1 MYVSVCYLE
10 REINRQ
16 IGRNYARECSLM
28 REIGDRKFVS
38 DCRERERRF
47 TEKESKKQSIV
58 KEREKVILKKKV
70 L

>member
-1 MYVSVCYLE
+1 
-10 REINRQ
+10 
-16 IGRNYARECSLM
+16 M

-38 DCRERERRF
+38 DCRERERRL